1 MRLRISVSLPAARSP
16 KYQKKTSGRRSSV
29 YKFIVVTDPDTAP
42 GFRLA
47 GVDVMEIQNSEEVR
61 DLLPS
66 LLLKDDTGIIAINED
81 YMMSLDEKMMEKIEK
96 SYRPIIIPIPTGARR
111 LDRTSYIEGLLRRA
125 IGYDIVVR

>member
-1 MRLRISVSLPAARSP
+1 M
-16 KYQKKTSGRRSSV
+16 

-47 GVDVMEIQNSEEVR
+47 GVDVMEIHDSEEVHA
-61 DLLPS
+61 LLPS

-81 YMMSLDEKMMEKIEK
+81 YMMSLEEKMMEKIEK
-96 SYRPIIIPIPTGARR
+96 SYRPIIIPIPSRAKR

-125 IGYDIVVR
+125 IGYNIVLRK

>member
-1 MRLRISVSLPAARSP
+1 M
-16 KYQKKTSGRRSSV
+16 

-47 GVDVMEIQNSEEVR
+47 GVDVMEVNNSEEVHA
-61 DLLPS
+61 LLPS

-81 YMMSLDEKMMEKIEK
+81 YMMSLEEKMMEKIEK
-96 SYRPIIIPIPTGARR
+96 SYRPIIIPIPSRAKR

-125 IGYDIVVR
+125 IGYNIVLRK